1 LRLFKTMMSAIP
13 MTVKQANMTMRSLGI
28 KRNIA
33 GTIVE
38 RIAQPARR
46 LYTSSRATA
55 SELLLVF
62 LSGV

>member
-1 LRLFKTMMSAIP
+1 MSAIP

-28 KRNIA
+28 KRSIA
-33 GTIVE
+33 GTIVG

-46 LYTSSRATA
+46 PYASPRAPA